1 MRFAAVIAICMS
13 FASGSYFAFNLSH
26 PRRFEL
32 ADLTRARD
40 VSPRGAPSE
49 TTETQP
55 LPTPIQQRLETA
67 AESTPEPAT
76 PAPSAPIS
84 QTAEISSSPPDE
96 SPPIF
101 HKGLTPVWAPLI
113 AGILPGLTGNS
124 VPEITS
130 ETRDYSNGESNFRE
144 GLTPVWAPLIAGV
157 LPDLPDNSV
166 PEITSETRDYSNE
179 ESDGQMPSNEGAPE
193 LSGSNKAMIAAEQ
206 SATAEPA
213 ASPSETTGEASSKVA
228 QEVPST
234 SDSTRE
240 PPSVAMLQPNNLP
253 DLESSPEI
261 SPTPAASAELS
272 TEKSGAA
279 QQAVTLPAKSDERK
293 IVIATP
299 VPSPSHAIQQQPSPV
314 GDISLSQSRADT
326 RKSREL
332 ALARSSAR
340 LYSSTTS
347 TVLKPQPPEQKT
359 ETEASAPP
367 PPAPPPEVTPKSVSR
382 ERGGKTDVTGELQ
395 RFAASYVREQEKGD
409 VANQESYYAGSV
421 HFYKEGDLSWTRI
434 SAATRRF
441 NRTSGPKRYSIAP
454 ANVHGPVD
462 GGFFIVEQPYTW
474 SKSNG
479 GHVQTGRSVLR
490 MRVIPSG
497 RGGYKI
503 TSIEEVGK

>member
-1 MRFAAVIAICMS
+1 MRFAAVIAICIS

-113 AGILPGLTGNS
+113 AG
-124 VPEITS
+124 
-130 ETRDYSNGESNFRE
+130 
-144 GLTPVWAPLIAGV
+144 V

-179 ESDGQMPSNEGAPE
+179 ESNGQMPSNEGAPE

-253 DLESSPEI
+253 DLEGSPEI